1 MRAGAWCRPANTPP
15 ARRPSAAPATTSQG
29 RADSPPDGRIAGP
42 RWGPRPTRRDK
53 ARQEAAIARTP
64 KSPDETRRK
73 TGTASRTGSTSR
85 PAAKG
90 ATRKPAPAKAADRP
104 ARSGTAAAKPARASA
119 AKPTPRGAAAKPAAR
134 ASAAKPSTR
143 TSAAK
148 PAPRG
153 AAAQPSRDTA
163 PKAATSRTAK
173 PASRTGAA
181 KSTARSATP
190 PARAPRDAAARSA
203 PRTGAAKGA
212 TRGAAPAAKAPRA
225 AAPKAATGRTAR
237 PATRTGAAKGTT
249 RGAAPAAR
257 APRAAAPKANTA
269 RATASKAVT
278 PAKKAEPKAKPA
290 ATVKTRKP
298 PKRTKLSPPQI
309 ELIVQSAVKSLED
322 DKAEDVV
329 VLDVASRAAF
339 ADRMIVATG
348 LADRQIQAMATHLEK
363 ALAEHG
369 IRRIRTETS
378 PDWVLL
384 DAGDLIVHLFKPEAR
399 ANYRL
404 EKMWGPDSPPAG
416 DAPLAGPEE
425 APIPSLTEAEW
436 MQDEEEEESGELVDG
451 LGDDD
456 ILDADEADEPDEP
469 DDGEAR
475 G

>member
-1 MRAGAWCRPANTPP
+1 M
-15 ARRPSAAPATTSQG
+15 
-29 RADSPPDGRIAGP
+29 
-42 RWGPRPTRRDK
+42 
-53 ARQEAAIARTP
+53 
-64 KSPDETRRK
+64 
-73 TGTASRTGSTSR
+73 
-85 PAAKG
+85 
-90 ATRKPAPAKAADRP
+90 
-104 ARSGTAAAKPARASA
+104 
-119 AKPTPRGAAAKPAAR
+119 
-134 ASAAKPSTR
+134 
-143 TSAAK
+143 
-148 PAPRG
+148 
-153 AAAQPSRDTA
+153 
-163 PKAATSRTAK
+163 
-173 PASRTGAA
+173 
-181 KSTARSATP
+181 
-190 PARAPRDAAARSA
+190 
-203 PRTGAAKGA
+203 
-212 TRGAAPAAKAPRA
+212 
-225 AAPKAATGRTAR
+225 
-237 PATRTGAAKGTT
+237 
-249 RGAAPAAR
+249 
-257 APRAAAPKANTA
+257 
-269 RATASKAVT
+269 T

-298 PKRTKLSPPQI
+298 PKRAKLSPPQI
-309 ELIVQSAVKSLED
+309 ELIVQSVVKSLED

-339 ADRMIVATG
+339 ADRMVVATG

-436 MQDEEEEESGELVDG
+436 MQDEEEEEDGSGEPLNG

-456 ILDADEADEPDEP
+456 ILDADEAEEPDEEE
-469 DDGEAR
+469 DGEAR